1 MDKPTSIH
9 LSTMRWRDRING
21 NSYFAARVYADGK
34 EIARVPFQYG
44 YGSHPGAVAL
54 SAVTEVLDCFPT
66 GRTHFCHLSSAC
78 RAAGIEFTCDD
89 YNGLKRDVKAHGSS
103 CD

>member
-1 MDKPTSIH
+1 MTKPVSIH
-9 LSTMRWRDRING
+9 LSVMRWRDRING

-34 EIARVPFQYG
+34 EIARIPFQYG
-44 YGSHPGAVAL
+44 YGSHPDEVAL
-54 SAVTEVLDCFPT
+54 SAVAEYFDYLPSDRRYL
-66 GRTHFCHLSSAC
+66 GAAC

>member
-1 MDKPTSIH
+1 MSKPTSIH

-21 NSYFAARVYADGK
+21 NSYFSARVYADGK
-34 EIARVPFQYG
+34 EITRIPFQYG
-44 YGSHPGAVAL
+44 YGSHPEAVAL
-54 SAVTEVLDCFPT
+54 SSVTEQLPCLPT
-66 GRTHFCHLSSAC
+66 NYCHYLSSAC

-89 YNGLKRDVKAHGSS
+89 YSGLKRDVKAHGSS

>member
-1 MDKPTSIH
+1 MNKPASIH
-9 LSTMRWRDRING
+9 LSVMRWRDRING

-44 YGSHPGAVAL
+44 YGSHPDHVAL
-54 SAVTEVLDCFPT
+54 SAVTEHLDYLPSNRCY
-66 GRTHFCHLSSAC
+66 LSSAC

-89 YNGLKRDVKAHGSS
+89 YSGLKRAVKAHGSS

>member
-1 MDKPTSIH
+1 MNKPDSIH
-9 LSTMRWRDRING
+9 LSVMRWRDRING

-44 YGSHPGAVAL
+44 YGSHPEAVAL
-54 SAVTEVLDCFPT
+54 TAVTEVLDCLPT
-66 GRTHFCHLSSAC
+66 NHCTYLSSAC

-89 YNGLKRDVKAHGSS
+89 YSGLKRDVKAHGSS